1 MDAAR
6 PRRYVGAMVRRRAIF
21 DPWYR
26 PTSLGRLVVR
36 NMPGAVLE
44 SRPILPSAELKRAF
58 VAAAH

>member
-1 MDAAR
+1 
-6 PRRYVGAMVRRRAIF
+6 MVRRRAIF